1 MANLPN
7 KEPLKI
13 NLTQSTNN
21 SKYTC
26 RNYGQN
32 NNDMKLNLN
41 IQPLESWIKTGKE
54 PLLIAG
60 PCSAETEDQLVA
72 TAHLLAKTGRV
83 SALRAGIWKPRTRPG
98 EFEGIGSIG
107 LEWLKRAKEETGLPT
122 AVEVATAKHVEEALK
137 AGVDIL
143 WVGAR
148 STANPFTVQ
157 EIADALKGVDVP
169 VMVKN
174 PVNPDLT
181 LWIGALERINNAGI
195 TKLAAIHRG
204 FSSYEKSAFRNEPM
218 WDLAINL
225 KTHAPHLPI
234 ICDPSHISG
243 NRDLIPYISQ
253 KALDMDMQGLMIESH
268 IDPTIAWTDA
278 KQQVTPAALE
288 ELIGRL
294 TLRKP
299 ETRNVEVNDKLADL
313 RNSIDKI
320 DDLVIQKMA
329 ERMQIVEQIGNYKRD
344 NNITILQ
351 VNRWDEILNKRT
363 SYARALK
370 LSTEFAEKL
379 LELIHS
385 ESIRKQTE
393 IMNKDQVS
401 VPAEKLT
408 HV

>member
-1 MANLPN
+1 
-7 KEPLKI
+7 
-13 NLTQSTNN
+13 
-21 SKYTC
+21 
-26 RNYGQN
+26 
-32 NNDMKLNLN
+32 MKLDLK
-41 IQPLESWIKTGKE
+41 IQPLNAWIKTGKE

-72 TAHLLAKTGRV
+72 TAHLLANTGRV

-137 AGVDIL
+137 GGVDIL

-174 PVNPDLT
+174 PVNPDLS
-181 LWIGALERINNAGI
+181 LWVGALERINNAGI

-218 WDLAINL
+218 WDIAIHL
-225 KTHAPHLPI
+225 KTLAPHLPI

-243 NRDLIPYISQ
+243 NRDLIGYISQ
-253 KALDMDMQGLMIESH
+253 KALDLDMQGLMIESH
-268 IDPTIAWTDA
+268 IDPNVAWTDA
-278 KQQVTPAALE
+278 KQQVTPSALA
-288 ELIGRL
+288 ELIDRL

-299 ETRNVEVNDKLADL
+299 ETRNTEVNDKLSEL
-313 RNSIDKI
+313 RNNIDKI
-320 DDLVIQKMA
+320 DDLIIQKMA
-329 ERMQIVEQIGNYKRD
+329 ERMKIAEQIGTYKRD

-351 VNRWDEILNKRT
+351 VNRWEEILNKRIN
-363 SYARALK
+363 YGKALK
-370 LSTEFAEKL
+370 LSPEFTEKL

-393 IMNKDQVS
+393 IMNKDTAGQQ
-401 VPAEKLT
+401 AEKLT

>member
-1 MANLPN
+1 
-7 KEPLKI
+7 
-13 NLTQSTNN
+13 
-21 SKYTC
+21 
-26 RNYGQN
+26 
-32 NNDMKLNLN
+32 MKLNLN
-41 IQPLESWIKTGKE
+41 IQPLGSWIKTSSE

-72 TAHLLAKTGRV
+72 TAHLLAKTGKV

-107 LEWLKRAKEETGLPT
+107 LQWLQRAKEETGLPIT
-122 AVEVATAKHVEEALK
+122 VEVATAKHVEEALN

-148 STANPFTVQ
+148 STVNPFTVQ

-174 PVNPDLT
+174 PVNPDLS
-181 LWIGALERINNAGI
+181 LWVGAIERINNAGI

-204 FSSYEKSAFRNEPM
+204 FSSYEKTAFRNEPM
-218 WDLAINL
+218 WDIAIQL
-225 KTHAPHLPI
+225 KTLAPELPL

-243 NRDLIPYISQ
+243 NRDLIGYISQ
-253 KALDMDMQGLMIESH
+253 KALDLDMQGLMIESH
-268 IDPTIAWTDA
+268 IDPSVAWTDA
-278 KQQVTPAALE
+278 KQQVTPAALA
-288 ELIGRL
+288 ELIGHL

-299 ETRNVEVNDKLADL
+299 EIKNSDLKDKLAEL
-313 RNSIDKI
+313 RNQIDKI

-329 ERMQIVEQIGNYKRD
+329 ERMQIVEQIGNYKKQ

-351 VNRWDEILNKRT
+351 VNRWDEILRKSVNYGK
-363 SYARALK
+363 ALK
-370 LSTEFAEKL
+370 LREEFTEKL
-379 LELIHS
+379 LELIHA

-393 IMNKDQVS
+393 IMNKDAAAGQ
-401 VPAEKLT
+401 AEEKLT
-408 HV
+408 HA